1 MYYETMY
8 SKKFIWLGLFLG
20 SIIGSYVPTIWGTG
34 IFSFTSILFGM
45 LGGAVGIWLGFKI
58 GQLID
63 Y

>member
-1 MYYETMY
+1 MY